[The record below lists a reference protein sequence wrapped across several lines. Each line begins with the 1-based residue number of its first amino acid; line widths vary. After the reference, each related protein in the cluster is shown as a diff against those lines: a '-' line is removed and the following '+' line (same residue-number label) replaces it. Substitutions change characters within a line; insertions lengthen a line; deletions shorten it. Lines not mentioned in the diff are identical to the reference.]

1 MAVFQ
6 IFSSVGFR
14 DLGCAACGCPFRNV
28 QGFGGAPPR
37 WLSAT
42 PAPPPAEFGVAAEIA
57 TAIRAITW
65 WMVSE
70 QWQRHHSCVVPL
82 CAVSI
87 RWRLC

>member
-1 MAVFQ
+1 MQLVVVHLEMYRASAVPRH
-6 IFSSVGFR
+6 VGF
-14 DLGCAACGCPFRNV
+14 
-28 QGFGGAPPR
+28 QPP
-37 WLSAT
+37 LLL
-42 PAPPPAEFGVAAEIA
+42 PAEFGVAAEIA